1 MDGVTMVLS
10 PIQYCNRIEE
20 CHLPGLSTQH
30 SQTVMNDGGDDYQTV
45 YFKESLKTFVAIPG
59 GLALH
64 YVNYSRSV
72 GMGGIKKKI
81 GRGKIRDS
89 QQKAIDELA
98 KAIESRHV
106 EATE

>member
-1 MDGVTMVLS
+1 MVLS
-10 PIQYCNRIEE
+10 PIQYCNRIDE
-20 CHLPGLSTQH
+20 CHQPGLSIQH
-30 SQTVMNDGGDDYQTV
+30 SQTVMNGEGDGYQTV
-45 YFKESLKTFVAIPG
+45 YFKESLKTFVAVPG

-81 GRGKIRDS
+81 GRGKIEDS

-98 KAIESRHV
+98 KAIESRPV